1 LVSSSQA
8 KYKAAIFPGV
18 FVSGVFSD
26 LKGGRRMLG
35 AGLLV
40 CSGII
45 PPSCGNSLIGPK
57 L

>member
-1 LVSSSQA
+1 MVYLNQA

-18 FVSGVFSD
+18 FVPCVFSD

-45 PPSCGNSLIGPK
+45 LPSCGNSLIRPK